1 MHNVCS
7 ELITCKT
14 LDAASHAAMHS
25 PCITRRANA
34 RLDQPI
40 SGHATAADRR
50 NVISQYRDIIAGCV
64 TISRPNKFSRF
75 EPRSLSVSCWVTVLT
90 VAPST
95 SVVVERVANYSSVTA
110 RESLENLRRRQQQQQ
125 ERRRRTG
132 LLMSDDIDTTYDT
145 IDYDLINSVTFRR
158 W

>member
-1 MHNVCS
+1 MIVC
-7 ELITCKT
+7 
-14 LDAASHAAMHS
+14 
-25 PCITRRANA
+25 
-34 RLDQPI
+34 
-40 SGHATAADRR
+40 
-50 NVISQYRDIIAGCV
+50 
-64 TISRPNKFSRF
+64 
-75 EPRSLSVSCWVTVLT
+75 T

-125 ERRRRTG
+125 QEERRRRTG

-145 IDYDLINSVTFRR
+145 IDYDLINSINSVTFPC